1 MELQE
6 IARLLEKGIE
16 ADICYDAEDHNDEKA
31 VKVITEVQ
39 EAMKEAA
46 EIFREVTEVL

>member
-1 MELQE
+1 MVLQE

-16 ADICYDAEDHNDEKA
+16 ADIWYDAEDHNDEKA

-39 EAMKEAA
+39 EAMREAA